1 MCGFD
6 GGSIFEHCRRR
17 ELILN
22 EDYMMNIFKPIR
34 DTVTPRD
41 EYLTMMFEEKRGNV
55 LSSRLEEEKVL
66 PYDILRAELLY
77 PTRVDVRKTVD
88 VACQLGEIAAER
100 FVTELWDKGKATC
113 KYLTPLGGRKCQ
125 KNVSE
130 RERKDMLGLD
140 AGNSVSESLHA
151 CTKSM
156 QKECGPNARIDR
168 LADVAQS
175 QFNNDYG

>member
-1 MCGFD
+1 MWRPR
-6 GGSIFEHCRRR
+6 SIEMMGRR
-17 ELILN
+17 L
-22 EDYMMNIFKPIR
+22 
-34 DTVTPRD
+34 
-41 EYLTMMFEEKRGNV
+41 NV
-55 LSSRLEEEKVL
+55 LSSRLEEDKAL
-66 PYDILRAELLY
+66 SYDILCTELFY
-77 PTRVDVRKTVD
+77 PTRADVRQSVD
-88 VACQLGEIAAER
+88 VACQLGEISVER
-100 FVTELWDKGKATC
+100 FVTEFRDQGKATC
-113 KYLTPLGGRKCQ
+113 KYLTSLDGRKCQ

-140 AGNSVSESLHA
+140 ASNSVSESLHA